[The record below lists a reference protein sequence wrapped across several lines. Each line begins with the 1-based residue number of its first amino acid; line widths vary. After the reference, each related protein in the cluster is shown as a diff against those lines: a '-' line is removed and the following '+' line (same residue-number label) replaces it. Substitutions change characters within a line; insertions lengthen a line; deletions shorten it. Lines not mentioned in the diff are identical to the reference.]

1 MKCRLSLYHGTILTV
16 RSYTEGLGECIIVF
30 PFHRCCLEILTRFI
44 TKSTDT
50 DALNKGALYHALFE
64 VTGKQSIDFDY
75 GVRGQEQYWDCLPGE
90 EVNPRCHSSYMGHG
104 I

>member
-1 MKCRLSLYHGTILTV
+1 MNCQLSLYHGTILTV

-44 TKSTDT
+44 TNSTDT
-50 DALNKGALYHALFE
+50 DALNKGALYHSLFE
-64 VTGKQSIDFDY
+64 VTGEKSIDFDY
-75 GVRGQEQYWDCLPGE
+75 GVRGQERYWDCLPGE
-90 EVNPRCHSSYMGHG
+90 EVSPRCHSSYMGHE